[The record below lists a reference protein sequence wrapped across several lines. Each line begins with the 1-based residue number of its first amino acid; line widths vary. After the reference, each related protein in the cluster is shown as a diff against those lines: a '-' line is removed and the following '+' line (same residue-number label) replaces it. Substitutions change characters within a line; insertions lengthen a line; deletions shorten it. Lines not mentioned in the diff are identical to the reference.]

1 MVSAWTEMAHRSVCE
16 GEVSKFRNPL
26 SREDDGGS
34 ELPGEHARVRVVPLD
49 RHGHE
54 DLVPR
59 AQLGEGLHRGGRDQV
74 VVKS

>member
-1 MVSAWTEMAHRSVCE
+1 MVSARTEKAPRCAR
-16 GEVSKFRNPL
+16 GVSKFRNPL

-34 ELPGEHARVRVVPLD
+34 ELPGEHARVRVVPLN

-59 AQLGEGLHRGGRDQV
+59 VQLGEGLHRGGGDQV

>member
-1 MVSAWTEMAHRSVCE
+1 MVSAWTGMAPLGVR
-16 GEVSKFRNPL
+16 GGISKFRNPL

-34 ELPGEHARVRVVPLD
+34 ELPGEHARVRVVPLN